1 MALPPVLTALVRDS
15 NRSSLTLLGGAG
27 TVATLIGGG
36 VSAYL
41 VWYVARRAMNY
52 GMFSLR
58 VTEGIAGLAFGAL
71 LLLGLALLGS
81 AFLTLRDLDNPGI
94 LGDPQ
99 KRIVDVRR
107 WARRDGRFL
116 VIKFENGAELS
127 LKFTSLLPNEQA
139 ELAALNAVL
148 ALPQWKGS
156 APAAA
161 PAPLRAAEA
170 RRNLDA
176 MLASMPKPDEGKRT
190 AVDAPFA
197 SILHA
202 MREAGLKLESHMNE
216 GVDLSPTPQNPIR
229 ADFATQGARALYFR
243 SSKTGLQTVQVYGE
257 NAPNVFNDILNI
269 GYLPV
274 LQGKLPAMLESQDRA
289 EVIRALGAIE
299 FVHNGN
305 PGNYYR
311 APMERLAQ
319 SPDPEIQLAAKRAL
333 GLVPREQY

>member
-1 MALPPVLTALVRDS
+1 MALPSVLTALVRDS
-15 NRSSLTLLGGAG
+15 NRSSATLTGVWGLIATVLGGG
-27 TVATLIGGG
+27 TL
-36 VSAYL
+36 AYAIY
-41 VWYVARRAMNY
+41 YVARRSMNY
-52 GMFSLR
+52 GEFTMRF
-58 VTEGIAGLAFGAL
+58 TEGLLGVGAGFVL
-71 LLLGLALLGS
+71 LVGLALLS
-81 AFLTLRDLDNPGI
+81 STVLTLKDLDFPGL
-94 LGDPQ
+94 LGDPT
-99 KRIVDVRR
+99 KPIVDVRR

-116 VIKFENGAELS
+116 VIKFESGVELS
-127 LKFTSLLPNEQA
+127 LKFTSFLPNEQA
-139 ELAALNAVL
+139 EIAAVNAVL
-148 ALPQWKGS
+148 ALPQWKG
-156 APAAA
+156 AQPAA
-161 PAPLRAAEA
+161 PRAPLTATEA
-170 RRNLDA
+170 RGRIDA
-176 MLASMPKPDEGKRT
+176 MIASMPKPDEGKRT

-197 SILHA
+197 SVLHA

-274 LQGKLPAMLESQDRA
+274 LQGKLPAMLESQDRT

-319 SPDPEIQLAAKRAL
+319 SSDPEIQLAAQRAL
-333 GLVPREQY
+333 GLVPHEQY